1 MLYNF
6 YMKFI
11 KKIICVLL
19 ILCLTGCSSITN
31 TIATTHVYTVYPIG
45 YLLNRIGG
53 DRIQT
58 ATIQNNANVA
68 NATILSDYDEI
79 MSKALCFYHIEG
91 LEPYMDLYEDEI
103 NNYPSAD
110 LDLSNSSIY
119 SFKRYT
125 PVTISGNTTF
135 IENNYYEGAQFDDI
149 DGYTNDLFLWLN
161 PIGMLSMAKDI
172 YNYLSSNY
180 AEQASYFED
189 NYLTLENDLITLD
202 AAFQTLSSNLVKNNQ
217 EIKFV
222 SMTPSF
228 GSWQKAYGIQVYPV
242 CLSKYGALPTDS
254 QLEIIKQRIKEDNVQ
269 YIVYEPNMSDEMAA
283 LFSELESELSL
294 KRVNLSNISS
304 LTESQQTDNK
314 DYLTIMY
321 ENLSVLE
328 NIATS
333 KSVSSEETSE
343 TSNLTPEELREQ
355 ESNDSS
361 GN

>member
-11 KKIICVLL
+11 KKIISLLL
-19 ILCLTGCSSITN
+19 ILCLFGCSAISN
-31 TIATTHVYTVYPIG
+31 TSLTTHVYTVYPIG

-58 ATIQNNANVA
+58 ATIQTSANVA
-68 NATILSDYDEI
+68 NATILDNYDEI
-79 MSKALCFYHIEG
+79 MNSALCFYHIGG

-103 NNYPSAD
+103 HNNYPSAD

-125 PVTISGNTTF
+125 PVTISGSTTYV
-135 IENNYYEGAQFDDI
+135 ENNYYEGSQFDDI

-180 AEQASYFED
+180 AEASSYFTE
-189 NYLTLENDLITLD
+189 NYEVLENDLITLD
-202 AAFQTLSSNLVKNNQ
+202 AAFQNLSSTLIKENK

-242 CLSKYGALPTDS
+242 CLSKYGALPTAS
-254 QLEIIKQRIKEDNVQ
+254 QLEAIKQRIKEDKVE
-269 YIVYEPNMSDEMAA
+269 YIVYEPNMSSEMAT
-283 LFSELESELSL
+283 LFSELESELGL

-304 LTESQQTDNK
+304 LTETQVTDNK

-333 KSVSSEETSE
+333 RQSE
-343 TSNLTPEELREQ
+343 TTSQDTSNTTTTQ
-355 ESNDSS
+355 DSTTD
-361 GN
+361 GE